1 MYIIR
6 QYEDLLKQETFKEV
20 KQTKDRYSAKI
31 EMLKLADSEVNNSW
45 ILWQVDGE
53 NEIKL
58 QTISNTF

>member
-6 QYEDLLKQETFKEV
+6 QYEDLSKEETFKEV
-20 KQTKDRYSAKI
+20 RKTKDKYSAKI
-31 EMLKLADSEVNNSW
+31 EMLKLADAEANSSW
-45 ILWQVDGE
+45 IFWQVDGE